1 MYDKREKE
9 GRFLAKTKRL
19 LTNEKTHCT
28 IGLNDESSFET
39 ESVCAF
45 FPTGERENPT
55 VMQKYLWASKEQ
67 KALGPEYI
75 GLGQLALPILLES
88 ILRSTVG
95 LIDVAFLSR
104 LSDSV
109 VSAVSVANQYI
120 ILCQIIAS
128 SLAGGSIVC
137 INQAIGMK
145 NYRRV
150 VKLSSIALAAN
161 LLLGVVF
168 GALFLFGSDALLII
182 MRMEPA
188 SMGYASRYMNIVG
201 GMMIFQC
208 VEIVSASLCR
218 SMGHPNAPLIIN
230 LAENLVNIMGNY
242 LAVFHHAAL
251 GIDPLDGVA
260 MATVLSRVTGMTI
273 SLAIVHRAGV
283 RFSFRSLVPFPKED
297 IRLSLSIGIP
307 GGFNNIAYSVSQIV
321 STAIITILGE
331 TMVATKVYVNNIVHY
346 IALVGMA
353 FGSASSIL
361 IGYKIGAG
369 EYGEASTVRALVTK
383 IGLFSNIAFSLLFI
397 LLRYP
402 LLSIF
407 TANETILRVGGMI
420 FILDL
425 AVEIGRSLNNTI
437 AGALQATGDVT
448 YQLIVNQLSGWLVS
462 VGGSYLFGIVFG
474 WGLYGVWAAFAMDE
488 MTRGLIL
495 LHRWRSGKW
504 RAGAEARRKM
514 IAGNG

>member
-1 MYDKREKE
+1 
-9 GRFLAKTKRL
+9 
-19 LTNEKTHCT
+19 
-28 IGLNDESSFET
+28 
-39 ESVCAF
+39 
-45 FPTGERENPT
+45 
-55 VMQKYLWASKEQ
+55 MQKYLWASKER

-75 GLGQLALPILLES
+75 GLGQLALPILLEY

-145 NYRRV
+145 NRKRV
-150 VKLSSIALAAN
+150 EKLSSIALAAN
-161 LLLGVVF
+161 MLLGAAF
-168 GALFLFGSDALLII
+168 GILFLFGSNALLII
-182 MRMEPA
+182 MQMEPA
-188 SMGYASRYMNIVG
+188 STGYASRYMNIVG
-201 GMMIFQC
+201 GLMIFQC

-218 SMGHPNAPLIIN
+218 SMGHPSAPLAIN
-230 LAENLVNIMGNY
+230 LMENLVNIVGNY

-251 GIDPLDGVA
+251 GLDPLDGVA
-260 MATVLSRVTGMTI
+260 LATVLSRVAGMTL
-273 SLAIVHRAGV
+273 SLVIVHRAGI
-283 RFSFRSLVPFPKED
+283 RFSVKQLVPFPKED

-307 GGFNNIAYSVSQIV
+307 GGFNNIAYSISQIV

-331 TMVATKVYVNNIVHY
+331 TMMATKVYVGNIVHY
-346 IALVGMA
+346 VALAGMA

-361 IGYKIGAG
+361 IGYKIGAD
-369 EYGEASTVRALVTK
+369 EFEEANAVRALVTK
-383 IGLFSNIAFSLLFI
+383 IGLISNITFSLLFI

-402 LLSIF
+402 LLRIF
-407 TANETILRVGGMI
+407 TENETILRVGGTI

-425 AVEIGRSLNNTI
+425 AVEIGRSLNNTV

-448 YQLIVNQLSGWLVS
+448 YQLIVNQLSGWIVS
-462 VGGSYLFGIVFG
+462 VGGAYLFGIVFG
-474 WGLYGVWAAFAMDE
+474 WGLYGVWIAFALDE

-504 RAGAEARRKM
+504 RAGAEARRKK
-514 IAGNG
+514 IAEN